1 MKRILLL
8 LLSLVSFSSLAQ
20 QDVFS
25 RDNSGTGDWSSTN
38 NPWFYG
44 GDQQN
49 PDNNGTVRNFVKIG
63 HNNNTTML
71 TNGRYFM
78 LNSLDFQGGASSPRT
93 INNSNGGL
101 SISGGIYNASSGTH
115 TFNTPIGIDGS
126 LVRLHANAS
135 GGLSFINTIFVN
147 SNTVEFG
154 NLGSGTIS
162 VSGVIQGGG
171 QVAKVGNNIL
181 TFSGQNTYTG
191 TTTVTAGTLQ
201 LNRIGGSTLP
211 AMNNVIVGTG
221 ATLRI
226 SQNQTLNNITLNGGT
241 LTVDSGVE
249 LIVKELIS
257 TGTSTIT
264 GTGVV
269 KLTDFLTVSSGTFT
283 TNDNLILRSTSDGT
297 ARVTQVGGS
306 ISGLVT
312 VERYLTGRRA
322 FRFLTPSVTTTT
334 SIFTNWQ
341 NAGLNTA
348 GIGTHITGS
357 TTGANGFD
365 ATTTGNPSMFTYNAQ
380 ATGTTTG
387 FTAVANTNVT
397 TLTAGAGYRI
407 LVRGDRNVDL
417 TAASANNMNVPTTL
431 SSRGTLT
438 VGTVTFDSSGASPA
452 PVNNQA
458 GNTQTNGFTLIGNP
472 YASPV
477 DWHAVTKTGVAAN
490 AYYTWDPTLGTST
503 QRGRYV
509 VYSQDSGTANLLDD
523 NSVLPLNSRQYLQ
536 TGQAVFIKNANLATP
551 ATLVFNEANKASV
564 NQYVFRNS
572 EAALTSTNSSLY
584 LSVYEPNEL
593 ALGGNAIDGAAALFG
608 VDYTTA
614 LDNNDVEKLVA
625 TGENLAFVRSSK
637 NLAIETVAPV
647 QSNDVLFV
655 KTIAFQANKNYTFK
669 VNTQNFD
676 ASVTAKM
683 VDMYLNIETPLDVTQ
698 PSFVTFSTT
707 ADANSYGSDRFKIVF
722 NSTALENDGFATN
735 AISVY
740 PNPIVNNQFNI
751 ALPSSV
757 TGTVNVSITNMLG
770 QEVYKSTS
778 DAAQTMLVRPNQPLQ
793 EGVYVVSV
801 NNNGKVMQTK
811 VIVKN

>member
-8 LLSLVSFSSLAQ
+8 LVSLVTFSSMAQ

-63 HNNNTTML
+63 HNNNTAMV
-71 TNGRYFM
+71 TNGRYFI
-78 LNSLDFQGGASSPRT
+78 LNSLDFQAGASSTRT

-135 GGLSFINTIFVN
+135 GGLSFTNTIFVN

-154 NLGSGTIS
+154 NLGSGNIS
-162 VSGVIQGGG
+162 VSGVIEGVG

-211 AMNNVIVGTG
+211 AANNVTVGTG

-226 SQNQTLNNITLNGGT
+226 SQNQTLNNVTLNGGT
-241 LTVDSGVE
+241 LTVDPGVE

-257 TGTSTIT
+257 TGTATIT

-283 TNDNLILRSTSDGT
+283 TNDNLILRSTSAGT
-297 ARVTQVGGS
+297 ARVTQVGGT

-334 SIFTNWQ
+334 SILANWQ
-341 NAGLNTA
+341 NAGVNTA

-380 ATGTTTG
+380 ASGTTTG
-387 FTAVANTNVT
+387 FTAVTNTNVNV
-397 TLTAGAGYRI
+397 LTAGAGYRI

-417 TAASANNMNVPTTL
+417 TAASANDMNVSTTL
-431 SSRGTLT
+431 SARGTLIT
-438 VGTVTFDSSGASPA
+438 GTVTFDSSVASPA

-458 GNTQTNGFTLIGNP
+458 GNTQTNGYTLIGNP
-472 YASPV
+472 YACPV
-477 DWHAVTKTGVAAN
+477 DWHAVAKTGVAAN
-490 AYYTWDPTLGTST
+490 AYYTWDPTLGTSA

-509 VYSQDSGTANLLDD
+509 VYSADSGTANLFDD
-523 NSVLPLNSRQYLQ
+523 NSVLPLNSRQFLQ

-551 ATLVFNEANKASV
+551 ATLVFNEANKATAY
-564 NQYVFRNS
+564 QYVFRNS
-572 EAALTSTNSSLY
+572 ESALTTTNSTLY

-593 ALGGNAIDGAAALFG
+593 ALGGNAIDGAVALFG
-608 VDYTTA
+608 ADYTTA
-614 LDNNDVEKLVA
+614 LDTNDVEKLVA
-625 TGENLAFVRSSK
+625 SGENVAFVRESK

-647 QSNDVLFV
+647 QLNDELFV

-676 ASVTAKM
+676 TTVTAKM
-683 VDMYLNIETPLDVTQ
+683 VDLYLNTETPIDVTQ
-698 PSFVTFSTT
+698 PSFVTF
-707 ADANSYGSDRFKIVF
+707 
-722 NSTALENDGFATN
+722 
-735 AISVY
+735 
-740 PNPIVNNQFNI
+740 
-751 ALPSSV
+751 
-757 TGTVNVSITNMLG
+757 
-770 QEVYKSTS
+770 
-778 DAAQTMLVRPNQPLQ
+778 
-793 EGVYVVSV
+793 
-801 NNNGKVMQTK
+801 
-811 VIVKN
+811 

>member
-608 VDYTTA
+608 ADYTTA

-647 QSNDVLFV
+647 QANDELFV

-669 VNTQNFD
+669 VNTQNFA

-683 VDMYLNIETPLDVTQ
+683 VDMYLNTETPLDVTQ

-707 ADANSYGSDRFKIVF
+707 ADANSYGSERFKIVF
-722 NSTALENDGFATN
+722 NSTALENDDFATN

-757 TGTVNVSITNMLG
+757 TGKINVSITNMLG
-770 QEVYKSTS
+770 QEVYKSTN
-778 DAAQTMLVRPNQPLQ
+778 DATQTMLVRPNQPLQ

>member
-71 TNGRYFM
+71 TNGRYFI

-341 NAGLNTA
+341 NAGANTA

-458 GNTQTNGFTLIGNP
+458 GNTQTNGYTLIGNP

-551 ATLVFNEANKASV
+551 ATLVFNEANKASTS
-564 NQYVFRNS
+564 QYVFRNS
-572 EAALTSTNSSLY
+572 ESSLTTTNSSLY

-608 VDYTTA
+608 ADYTTA

-647 QSNDVLFV
+647 QANDVLFV
-655 KTIAFQANKNYTFK
+655 KTIDFQANKNYTFK

-683 VDMYLNIETPLDVTQ
+683 VDMYLNTETPLDVTQ

>member
-8 LLSLVSFSSLAQ
+8 LVSLVSFSSLAQ

-44 GDQQN
+44 GDKQN

-71 TNGRYFM
+71 TNGRYFI

-135 GGLSFINTIFVN
+135 GGLSFTNTIFVN

-162 VSGVIQGGG
+162 VSGVIEGGG

-211 AMNNVIVGTG
+211 AMNNVTVGTG

-264 GTGVV
+264 GTGIV

-283 TNDNLILRSTSDGT
+283 TNDNLILRSTSAGT
-297 ARVTQVGGS
+297 ARVTQVGGT

-334 SIFTNWQ
+334 SIFANWQ
-341 NAGLNTA
+341 NAGATTA

-365 ATTTGNPSMFTYNAQ
+365 TTTTGNPSMFTYNAQ

-387 FTAVANTNVT
+387 FTAVPNTDVT
-397 TLTAGAGYRI
+397 TLKAGAGYRI

-431 SSRGTLT
+431 SARGTLT
-438 VGTVTFDSSGASPA
+438 TGTVTFDSSGASPA

-523 NSVLPLNSRQYLQ
+523 NSGLPLNSRQYLQ

-551 ATLVFNEANKASV
+551 ATLVFNESNKAST

-625 TGENLAFVRSSK
+625 TGENLAFVRTSK

-647 QSNDVLFV
+647 QPNDVLFV
-655 KTIAFQANKNYTFK
+655 KTIAFQPNKNYTFK

-683 VDMYLNIETPLDVTQ
+683 VDMYLNTETPLDVTQ

-707 ADANSYGSDRFKIVF
+707 ADANSYGSERFKIVF
-722 NSTALENDGFATN
+722 NSTALENDDFATN

-801 NNNGKVMQTK
+801 NNNGKIMQTK

>member
-211 AMNNVIVGTG
+211 AMNNVIVGTS

>member
-71 TNGRYFM
+71 TNGRYFI
-78 LNSLDFQGGASSPRT
+78 LNSLDFQGGASSSRT

-312 VERYLTGRRA
+312 FERYLTGRRA

-341 NAGLNTA
+341 NAGANTA

-431 SSRGTLT
+431 SARGTLT

-490 AYYTWDPTLGTST
+490 AYYTWDPTLGTSS

-509 VYSQDSGTANLLDD
+509 VYSQDSGTGNLLDD

-572 EAALTSTNSSLY
+572 ETALTSTNSSLY

-608 VDYTTA
+608 ADYTTA

-722 NSTALENDGFATN
+722 NSTALENDDFATN

-740 PNPIVNNQFNI
+740 PNPTVYNEFNI

-770 QEVYKSTS
+770 QEVYKSTN
-778 DAAQTMLVRPNQPLQ
+778 DAAQTMLVRPYQPLQ

>member
-71 TNGRYFM
+71 TNGRYFI

-135 GGLSFINTIFVN
+135 GGLSFTNTIFVN

-257 TGTSTIT
+257 TGTATIT

-431 SSRGTLT
+431 SARGTLT
-438 VGTVTFDSSGASPA
+438 VGTVTFDSSVASPA

-551 ATLVFNEANKASV
+551 ATLVFNEANKASTS
-564 NQYVFRNS
+564 QYVFRNS
-572 EAALTSTNSSLY
+572 ESSLTTTNSSLY

-608 VDYTTA
+608 ADYTTA

-637 NLAIETVAPV
+637 NLAIETVAPL
-647 QSNDVLFV
+647 QANDVLFV
-655 KTIAFQANKNYTFK
+655 KTIAFQANKNYAFK

-676 ASVTAKM
+676 ASATAKM
-683 VDMYLNIETPLDVTQ
+683 VDMYLNTETPLDVTQ

-722 NSTALENDGFATN
+722 NSTALENDDFATN

-770 QEVYKSTS
+770 QEVYKSTN
-778 DAAQTMLVRPNQPLQ
+778 DAGQTMLVRPNHPLQ

>member
-1 MKRILLL
+1 MKRILLQFVNVDFSLIRGKL
-8 LLSLVSFSSLAQ
+8 LIPFMALFFTGFVNAQSSGIFESYAILSINGGANAYYDMQANTGNPDFQGNNLGTFTLGTNTLVVKGGENKTFKNGGCNINSSRINYRIFKVGDTPGSFTVINQPFDSNIGGNDQKWVGTSGVTNLISGLVPGTYTLELFSEAGFDSCGSGTHFSNNGGANYIASFTVAGLTWTGATSASWNVATNWSPAAVPSSTD
-20 QDVFS
+20 DVLINTGTPNAPILDVNYTVGS
-25 RDNSGTGDWSSTN
+25 GKTLTVSGTGSLTV
-38 NPWFYG
+38 NP
-44 GDQQN
+44 
-49 PDNNGTVRNFVKIG
+49 
-63 HNNNTTML
+63 TTTL
-71 TNGRYFM
+71 TIAGSAAFNGR
-78 LNSLDFQGGASSPRT
+78 P
-93 INNSNGGL
+93 I
-101 SISGGIYNASSGTH
+101 
-115 TFNTPIGIDGS
+115 TFKSD
-126 LVRLHANAS
+126 A
-135 GGLSFINTIFVN
+135 
-147 SNTVEFG
+147 
-154 NLGSGTIS
+154 
-162 VSGVIQGGG
+162 
-171 QVAKVGNNIL
+171 
-181 TFSGQNTYTG
+181 TG
-191 TTTVTAGTLQ
+191 TGSFGIVTT
-201 LNRIGGSTLP
+201 P
-211 AMNNVIVGTG
+211 ANVTG
-221 ATLRI
+221 AT
-226 SQNQTLNNITLNGGT
+226 N
-241 LTVDSGVE
+241 
-249 LIVKELIS
+249 
-257 TGTSTIT
+257 
-264 GTGVV
+264 
-269 KLTDFLTVSSGTFT
+269 
-283 TNDNLILRSTSDGT
+283 
-297 ARVTQVGGS
+297 
-306 ISGLVT
+306 VT

-341 NAGLNTA
+341 NAGANTA

-357 TTGANGFD
+357 TIGANGFD

-387 FTAVANTNVT
+387 FTAVPNTDVT

-417 TAASANNMNVPTTL
+417 TAASNINMNVPTTL
-431 SSRGTLT
+431 SSRGILT

-509 VYSQDSGTANLLDD
+509 VYSQDSGTANLFDD
-523 NSVLPLNSRQYLQ
+523 NSGLPLNSRQYLQ

-572 EAALTSTNSSLY
+572 ESALTSTNSSLY

-608 VDYTTA
+608 ADYTTA

-647 QSNDVLFV
+647 QPNDVLFV

-669 VNTQNFD
+669 LNTQNFD
-676 ASVTAKM
+676 ASATAKM
-683 VDMYLNIETPLDVTQ
+683 VDMYLNTETPLDVTQ

-707 ADANSYGSDRFKIVF
+707 ADANSYGSERFKIVF
-722 NSTALENDGFATN
+722 NSTALENDDFATN

-770 QEVYKSTS
+770 QEVYKSTN
-778 DAAQTMLVRPNQPLQ
+778 DATQTMLVRPNQPLQ